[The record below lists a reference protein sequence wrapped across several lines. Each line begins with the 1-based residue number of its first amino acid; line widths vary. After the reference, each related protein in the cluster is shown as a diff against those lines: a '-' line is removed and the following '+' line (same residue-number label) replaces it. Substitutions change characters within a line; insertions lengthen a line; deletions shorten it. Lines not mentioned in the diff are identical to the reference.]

1 MAVRRKDL
9 DAPEFAQV
17 RQPVS
22 GRLIYLVDGGLK
34 RRDDA
39 LGIASGASAD
49 LADSVDVTAKFR

>member
-1 MAVRRKDL
+1 MSATLPTISVI
-9 DAPEFAQV
+9 
-17 RQPVS
+17 S
-22 GRLIYLVDGGLK
+22 LK